1 MANELSFAT
10 AGLPS
15 RDSLAASLNNAAA
28 SLPSTGAGSDVQYLK
43 MEKGSGDWIYGQ
55 EETLIDSDSL
65 WAVNPHSIHHG
76 WVAWDSDAGGAPV
89 QEIMVPAA
97 RPLPPE
103 GSLPSLPQGVKG
115 NTLAF
120 KQQRSV
126 QLVCIA
132 DPNGD
137 KGDTDVG
144 VVCEYKQSSVGAMR
158 MFKDLVDKLLERVRA
173 GEQAIVPIVK
183 LSHSSYKHDR
193 YGKIINPVLEFVEW
207 RAMDDT
213 SSPAAEAAVAA
224 DEAVEEEEEL
234 AAEYAA
240 AAAQEATPRR
250 RARRD

>member
-28 SLPSTGAGSDVQYLK
+28 SLPSTGVGSDVQYLK

-158 MFKDLVDKLLERVRA
+158 MFKDLVDKLLERVSA

-193 YGKIINPVLEFVEW
+193 YGKIINPVFEFVEW
-207 RAMDDT
+207 RAMNDG
-213 SSPAAEAAVAA
+213 SKPAAVADEVA
-224 DEAVEEEEEL
+224 DEEAEL
-234 AAEYAA
+234 AAEYNAVAA
-240 AAAQEATPRR
+240 EAETPRR
-250 RARRD
+250 RSRRD